1 MNGALE
7 ARLVMALRQAGRLTV
22 GAGLVSDA
30 PEFSPRSG
38 DSNAQPTGGTRQ
50 VTYKLVPGEAMWQ
63 LKPVYSAQF

>member
-30 PEFSPRSG
+30 PEFSLG
-38 DSNAQPTGGTRQ
+38 ACC
-50 VTYKLVPGEAMWQ
+50 A
-63 LKPVYSAQF
+63 